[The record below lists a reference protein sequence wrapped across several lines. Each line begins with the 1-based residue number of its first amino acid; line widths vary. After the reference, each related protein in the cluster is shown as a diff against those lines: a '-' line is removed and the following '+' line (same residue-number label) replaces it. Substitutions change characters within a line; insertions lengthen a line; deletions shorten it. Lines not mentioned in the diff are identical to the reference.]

1 MKRNI
6 LTAGLVALVASD
18 ALTNTDVDYITLAFR
33 LVLLQRGTLSQGDVI
48 VFEYGTAGKEIH
60 TIGEEVAVVN
70 TDYPFPLPLDLQTT
84 LREN

>member
-33 LVLLQRGTLSQGDVI
+33 LVLL
-48 VFEYGTAGKEIH
+48 
-60 TIGEEVAVVN
+60 
-70 TDYPFPLPLDLQTT
+70 
-84 LREN
+84 